1 MCSVFI
7 LPTKET
13 VIMKKEVKAIIAIVL
28 AVWILVMGI
37 EIGSIREKKKAA
49 SVNNTTT
56 QTTTAPTTTEPT
68 TTEPTTTAPTTTQP
82 TVSQTPGTSDTTTTA
97 PSAPSAADPSAM
109 SKEEVVG
116 KVVEYVNKVKAEQNM
131 TAHKTENITVNLT
144 SLSAESLKNPVN
156 SVISGIVGE
165 PTDEV
170 ITVVNG
176 TATYPDGSTRPVKEA
191 IPPSNDATKDFALSA
206 DGVASYKAEKQG
218 DNTVYTVVLVAESTT
233 ATSPIPPHNS
243 KAIGYLNLMGLD
255 LPSGVTI
262 TDSTM
267 EYPGST
273 VEVTV
278 NTAGQVIKLVN
289 KMPMTGYGA
298 AKIAFASG
306 TANFEGALD
315 EVWEFTY

>member
-1 MCSVFI
+1 
-7 LPTKET
+7 
-13 VIMKKEVKAIIAIVL
+13 MKKEVKGIIAIVL

-49 SVNNTTT
+49 SVNNTTV
-56 QTTTAPTTTEPT
+56 TTTAPT

-82 TVSQTPGTSDTTTTA
+82 TTSATTQSQVPGTSDATPAPSEPAASTPA
-97 PSAPSAADPSAM
+97 PSAPAAVDPSAM
-109 SKEEVVG
+109 SKEEIVS
-116 KVVEYVNKVKAEQNM
+116 KVAEYVNKVKSEQNM

-144 SLSAESLKNPVN
+144 KLSAESLKEPVN
-156 SVISGIVGE
+156 GVISSLVGE
-165 PTDEV
+165 PTDE
-170 ITVVNG
+170 IINVVNG
-176 TATYPDGSTRPVKEA
+176 TATYPDGSTKPIKEA
-191 IPPSNDATKDFALSA
+191 IPPSNEATKDFALTA
-206 DGVASYKAEKQG
+206 DGVASATAAKQG

-233 ATSPIPPHNS
+233 AANPIPAHNS
-243 KAIGYLNLMGLD
+243 KAIGFLNLMGLD
-255 LPSGVTI
+255 LPSGVNI

-278 NTAGQVIKLVN
+278 NAEGKVIKLVN
-289 KMPMTGYGA
+289 KMPMTGFGA
-298 AKIAFASG
+298 AKIAFVSG